1 MDDSNLLKPAKQ
13 AQLTVYVNAVAY
25 AEEGLESAKK
35 IALSILETTKN
46 TINSIMEEMDKVK
59 AELPEEIKT
68 SLTAHLTDVETKVNE
83 AKDNAFK
90 TFEEEYKEDL
100 TKALAAVEAYK
111 AQLVKN
117 LKK

>member
-1 MDDSNLLKPAKQ
+1 MEKITIASMPERFYAKNLMLKNKTLIYAS
-13 AQLTVYVNAVAY
+13 VIVN
-25 AEEGLESAKK
+25 
-35 IALSILETTKN
+35 N
-46 TINSIMEEMDKVK
+46 RCVK
-59 AELPEEIKT
+59 
-68 SLTAHLTDVETKVNE
+68 DVETKVNE